1 MYAAALSEN
10 KMRKA
15 GGAKLR
21 KYFYRRMRYMMKE
34 YTELKNSGEHA
45 EGIDTQPLKEF
56 NCEEPERCVRP
67 IGSLDR
73 HEIYEDPTKGS
84 VCLKLMRALT
94 KFSRMLYVSVI
105 YYFMPFVFIFITFVT
120 GIRGIN

>member
-1 MYAAALSEN
+1 VNVLVYLTSLGSLIDVIIKFVSLAAICKFDDMYAAALSEN

-34 YTELKNSGEHA
+34 YTELKNAGEHA
-45 EGIDTQPLKEF
+45 ESIDTQPLKEF

-73 HEIYEDPTKGS
+73 H
-84 VCLKLMRALT
+84 
-94 KFSRMLYVSVI
+94 
-105 YYFMPFVFIFITFVT
+105 
-120 GIRGIN
+120 